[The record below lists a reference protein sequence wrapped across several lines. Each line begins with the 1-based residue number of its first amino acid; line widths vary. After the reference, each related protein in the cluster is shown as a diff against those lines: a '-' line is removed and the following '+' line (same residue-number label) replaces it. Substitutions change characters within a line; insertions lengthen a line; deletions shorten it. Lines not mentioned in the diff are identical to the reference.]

1 VSQAAATTVPGVLR
15 PLVAIVGR
23 PNVGKSSL
31 FNRLVGRRR
40 ALVRDVPGVT
50 RDRLYGQVEFERWRA
65 TVVDTGGFD
74 PSSHE
79 PLVDA
84 VRRHV
89 LTAIGEADLVLMV
102 VDAREGVTA
111 LDQDIGAI
119 LHRSGRPVI
128 LVANKVDTQTQEA
141 TLGEFYRLGFGDPVP
156 VSAEHGRGAAEL
168 LDALRAR
175 APEPTPPAPA
185 IPTAAAP
192 RVAGAPAAEGLAA
205 RPPTQIAIIG
215 RPNVGKSSLVNALV
229 GAERV
234 LVHAAPGT
242 TRDAVD
248 TGLVRRG
255 RHYVLIDTAGIRRK
269 GRVSEPLE
277 KLAVVMALKSLERG
291 QVAVLVLDAAD
302 GLTAQ
307 DAHIAG
313 YADAAGRATVIA
325 VNKWDLVP
333 PGMVRR
339 AEVVEQIRERLPFLD
354 YAPICFTSATKS
366 LGIADL
372 FDAIDTVAAQAQ
384 RRVEAGAV
392 AAALQEALARRPIS
406 IGGVPLTI
414 QSARQVGIAPPTFA
428 VRVNKPGEI
437 HFSYVRYLV
446 NALRQAFGFAGSPI
460 RLLFR
465 RAAGAR
471 PGRRRR

>member
-1 VSQAAATTVPGVLR
+1 
-15 PLVAIVGR
+15 
-23 PNVGKSSL
+23 
-31 FNRLVGRRR
+31 
-40 ALVRDVPGVT
+40 
-50 RDRLYGQVEFERWRA
+50 
-65 TVVDTGGFD
+65 
-74 PSSHE
+74 
-79 PLVDA
+79 
-84 VRRHV
+84 
-89 LTAIGEADLVLMV
+89 
-102 VDAREGVTA
+102 
-111 LDQDIGAI
+111 
-119 LHRSGRPVI
+119 
-128 LVANKVDTQTQEA
+128 
-141 TLGEFYRLGFGDPVP
+141 
-156 VSAEHGRGAAEL
+156 
-168 LDALRAR
+168 
-175 APEPTPPAPA
+175 
-185 IPTAAAP
+185 
-192 RVAGAPAAEGLAA
+192 
-205 RPPTQIAIIG
+205 
-215 RPNVGKSSLVNALV
+215 
-229 GAERV
+229 
-234 LVHAAPGT
+234 
-242 TRDAVD
+242 
-248 TGLVRRG
+248 
-255 RHYVLIDTAGIRRK
+255 VLIDTAGIRRK

-446 NALRQAFGFAGSPI
+446 NALRQAFAFAGSPI